1 MILRILGEGQFEVPE
16 GALEE
21 LNRLDDEVQKAVEAG
36 DGEAFGRALTALV
49 TGVRTAGSELPA
61 DHLGPSDLVIP
72 GPDSSLEEVRE
83 LLAGSEEGLIPGSTP

>member
-49 TGVRTAGSELPA
+49 TG
-61 DHLGPSDLVIP
+61 
-72 GPDSSLEEVRE
+72 
-83 LLAGSEEGLIPGSTP
+83 